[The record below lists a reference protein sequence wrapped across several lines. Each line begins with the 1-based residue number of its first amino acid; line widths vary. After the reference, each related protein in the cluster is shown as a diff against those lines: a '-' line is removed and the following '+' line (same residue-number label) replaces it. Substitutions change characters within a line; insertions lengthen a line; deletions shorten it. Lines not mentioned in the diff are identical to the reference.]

1 MKEVPVRKIPG
12 EATKQNKPRDNLKQI
27 EEQIKFIPVHNMI
40 LFHEEDEEKNAEDDT
55 VLVTED
61 VTKPIQ

>member
-1 MKEVPVRKIPG
+1 MIQSDFVSRHDFVQK
-12 EATKQNKPRDNLKQI
+12 L